1 MQIIS
6 IINQKGGVGKTTTVI
21 NLAAGLSQQNK
32 KILVIDLDPQGN
44 ATTGLGLSNMENST
58 DTIYGVLNGTK
69 EISEVIKKTQFE
81 NLDLITSNVDLSGLE
96 VETAEDANRAF
107 ILKLKLTSY
116 LNNSRGLYDYILIDC
131 PPSLSLLTVMAL
143 VSSHSLVVPLQ
154 TEFFALE
161 GLTQLMK
168 TIERIKVSL
177 NPELMIRGILLTM
190 YDKRN
195 KLSSQVE
202 KEARDYFNEKVYSTV
217 IPRNVRL
224 SEAPSHGMPVLI
236 YDKSCPGSKS
246 YFSFTDE
253 FINQETTIGSACIMD
268 SNKIKKGLGRGLS
281 SLIGE
286 TKVETLKNQLS
297 ISDLIPNKYQP
308 RKIFDEDNLNDLTN
322 SIKERGILQ
331 PIIVRKSNDDKSKFE
346 IIAGE
351 RRWLAAQKAGLHTV
365 PVVITEA
372 DDLKSLEFAI
382 VENVQRHDLNPLEE
396 AQGYKRLIDEF
407 NYDQEKVSKFIGK
420 SRSHITNSLRLLTLP
435 LEVIK
440 LIETQKLTAG
450 HAKILVGLENSSFV
464 ANKIVEKKLSVRQAE
479 SFVKIFKNKRQKP
492 NNVKD
497 ANIKDLEISVSNKIG
512 LNVLIKNKK
521 NNKGKITFEYKGLD
535 QLNKIIDII
544 KSNY

>member
-1 MQIIS
+1 
-6 IINQKGGVGKTTTVI
+6 
-21 NLAAGLSQQNK
+21 
-32 KILVIDLDPQGN
+32 
-44 ATTGLGLSNMENST
+44 
-58 DTIYGVLNGTK
+58 
-69 EISEVIKKTQFE
+69 
-81 NLDLITSNVDLSGLE
+81 
-96 VETAEDANRAF
+96 
-107 ILKLKLTSY
+107 
-116 LNNSRGLYDYILIDC
+116 
-131 PPSLSLLTVMAL
+131 
-143 VSSHSLVVPLQ
+143 
-154 TEFFALE
+154 
-161 GLTQLMK
+161 
-168 TIERIKVSL
+168 
-177 NPELMIRGILLTM
+177 
-190 YDKRN
+190 
-195 KLSSQVE
+195 
-202 KEARDYFNEKVYSTV
+202 
-217 IPRNVRL
+217 
-224 SEAPSHGMPVLI
+224 
-236 YDKSCPGSKS
+236 
-246 YFSFTDE
+246 
-253 FINQETTIGSACIMD
+253 MD

-286 TKVETLKNQLS
+286 TKVETSKNQLS

-492 NNVKD
+492 NNIKD
-497 ANIKDLEISVSNKIG
+497 INIKDLEISVSNKIG